1 MSVRGAR
8 WLAWSMCALA
18 VALSISFIPLFL
30 AVTRAASAP
39 DTPFPPEG
47 AVQMNLLASTWI
59 AGVSIF
65 VANVAFLTMGA
76 LIVSRYPTHTIGWLF
91 CAYGL
96 LNVVQLVAAFY
107 AIYTLFVAPGALP
120 GGLLAG
126 WLQSWTW
133 IVTTA
138 LLTAFLPLLFPTG
151 RLMSARWKPA
161 WWLAIGATTATA
173 LFVAFLLPVLTNG
186 LEQFTV
192 LNPFGLVPLSVAVA
206 FSDLFQVLD
215 SVLYV
220 LLLTSILVAAAS
232 LVVRLRRAQGD
243 ELRQI
248 KWFAYF
254 AVANALLFVLQAG
267 VRSFFSNSNPVS
279 ELALDYSG
287 SLALIGLPIATGLA
301 ILRYRLFDID
311 VLIHRTLVYGT
322 LTALLAGV
330 YVGLVIG
337 GQAVVQAL
345 TAQRGQ
351 QPVVIVA
358 TTLLVAGLFTPLRS
372 RLQKL
377 IDRRFYR
384 RKYDAQRTLASFSA
398 TVRQEVSLTELRAHL
413 LSVVEQ
419 TMQPSHVSLWLA
431 PSRSQE
437 PITLTGATTQ
447 DRQKEANQ

>member
-1 MSVRGAR
+1 
-8 WLAWSMCALA
+8 
-18 VALSISFIPLFL
+18 
-30 AVTRAASAP
+30 
-39 DTPFPPEG
+39 
-47 AVQMNLLASTWI
+47 
-59 AGVSIF
+59 
-65 VANVAFLTMGA
+65 

-96 LNVVQLVAAFY
+96 LTDVQYVATLY
-107 AIYTLFVAPGALP
+107 AIYTLFVAPGTLP

-126 WLQSWTW
+126 WLQSWIW
-133 IVTTA
+133 VVSTA

-151 RLMSARWKPA
+151 RLVSARWRPA
-161 WWLAIGATTATA
+161 WWLAIGATMATA
-173 LFVAFLLPVLTNG
+173 LFGAFLLPELTND
-186 LEQFTV
+186 LEGFAV

-206 FSDLFQVLD
+206 FSDLFLVLD
-215 SVLYV
+215 GVLYV

-243 ELRQI
+243 ERRQI

-254 AVANALLFVLQAG
+254 AVTLALLFVLQAG
-267 VRSFFSNSNPVS
+267 VRIFFSNSNPVS
-279 ELALDYSG
+279 ELALDLSW

-311 VLIHRTLVYGT
+311 VLIRRTLVYGT
-322 LTALLAGV
+322 LTALLAGI

-358 TTLLVAGLFTPLRS
+358 TTLLVAGLVTPLRG
-372 RLQKL
+372 RIQKM

-384 RKYDAQRTLASFSA
+384 SKYDAQKTLAAFGA
-398 TVRQEVSLTELRAHL
+398 GLRQEVDLAELRQRL
-413 LSVVEQ
+413 VGVVDE
-419 TMQPSHVSLWLA
+419 TMHPAHVSLWLRTLQVQRGAVERNAIDLA
-431 PSRSQE
+431 PRSGSREEHQTPTHS
-437 PITLTGATTQ
+437 A
-447 DRQKEANQ
+447 